1 MYFFLC
7 FLFSISYVHVY
18 ARALISY
25 GIPLFA
31 RARARARLLF
41 VFLILF
47 IHFIFYTYYTNAYYY
62 YTRIILVHYY
72 FFFFFFI
79 LSISSAASVQ
89 RTHTGT
95 HCAHAF
101 YSYYFFFSSF
111 VFYRYY
117 IIRIRVH
124 RIAHNIIINTLFCAV
139 LVSAVPRPIT
149 AQSAYIPGIVL
160 LYCATHR

>member
-1 MYFFLC
+1 MFFIQYFLRTC
-7 FLFSISYVHVY
+7 I
-18 ARALISY
+18 
-25 GIPLFA
+25 
-31 RARARARLLF
+31 RARAYILWYTIVRARAPDSSSFFLF
-41 VFLILF
+41 YLYILF
-47 IHFIFYTYYTNAYYY
+47 FIHIIRTHIIIIHVLYSYIIIFSSSSLYFPSLPPRVYSVHIQVRTARTHFIL
-62 YTRIILVHYY
+62 II
-72 FFFFFFI
+72 
-79 LSISSAASVQ
+79 
-89 RTHTGT
+89 
-95 HCAHAF
+95 
-101 YSYYFFFSSF
+101 FFSSF